1 MKSLFVWFFI
11 FTSGGAQAGEFF
23 ERNGFALGGYDP
35 VSYFKNGE
43 PQKGTEAIR
52 TTHRGSIFL
61 FASNSNREE
70 FLAQPEKFSPQFNGF
85 CAYGVAG
92 GYKAK
97 TEPEAFTVL
106 NGKLYLNYDLSV
118 QKKWLKDTKSYIE
131 KGDKNWP
138 SVSSTTKV
146 Y

>member
-1 MKSLFVWFFI
+1 MKSLVALLLVL
-11 FTSGGAQAGEFF
+11 TGHSAQAGEFF

-35 VSYFKNGE
+35 VSYFKGGAPE
-43 PQKGTEAIR
+43 KGNEAIR
-52 TTHRGSIFL
+52 TTHRGSVFL
-61 FASNSNREE
+61 FSSPSHRDE
-70 FLAQPEKFSPQFNGF
+70 FLAQPEKFSPQYNGF

-118 QKKWLKDTKSYIE
+118 QKKWLKDTKSFIDKAE
-131 KGDKNWP
+131 KNWP
-138 SVSSTTKV
+138 SASSTTKV